1 MNVIVCLHAPPPA
14 ADGTRDLGRDDALAL
29 AQAQALAQA
38 LALSGKGAA
47 RVTALLA
54 GGASETAPLQRA
66 LAAGADRAVRLAGE
80 DLAGADFHTLGQALA
95 GGIKRLGADLVLTG
109 MRSDDEGLGAVP
121 ASTARQ
127 LGFVHVSAIEELV
140 PGPDDAGGGGTV
152 EVVVRGGGR
161 KRRLRISLPAVLS
174 VTAGP
179 PTPPPAA
186 ARTADPND
194 IEVLSLVDPERT
206 VVRRR
211 TEFLGQ
217 PEAASRGTK
226 TVASAAALVAALRRA

>member
-1 MNVIVCLHAPPPA
+1 MNVIVCLHAPPPDA
-14 ADGTRDLGRDDALAL
+14 GGRVELGRDDALAL
-29 AQAQALAQA
+29 AQVLSLAA
-38 LALSGKGAA
+38 TGAPV

-54 GGASETAPLQRA
+54 GGATDTAPLQRA
-66 LAAGADRAVRLAGE
+66 HAAGADRAVRHAGE
-80 DLAGADFHTLGQALA
+80 DLGSADFHTLGQVLA

-127 LGFVHVSAIEELV
+127 LGFVHVSAVEELRI
-140 PGPDDAGGGGTV
+140 GDAAAGGASV

-179 PTPPPAA
+179 RPPAA
-186 ARTADPND
+186 PPERTGNPSDV
-194 IEVLSLVDPERT
+194 EVLSLADPERT

-217 PEAASRGTK
+217 PETPSRGTE
-226 TVASAAALVAALRRA
+226 TVTSAAALIAALTRA